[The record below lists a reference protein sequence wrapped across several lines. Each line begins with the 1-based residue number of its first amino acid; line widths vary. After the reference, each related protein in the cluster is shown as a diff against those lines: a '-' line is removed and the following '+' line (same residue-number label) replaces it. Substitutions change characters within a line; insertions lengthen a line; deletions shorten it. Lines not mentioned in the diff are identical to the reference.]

1 MDVPLR
7 SLNRRHWL
15 KTMGTMFAGTT
26 VPLSHAISSLAEE
39 PAALPIRDIGSRRE
53 LFVDSWLI
61 ARLEHARLVL
71 HRPQPQ
77 EVAFQCDQPWET
89 AGPGYPTVLRDGDR
103 YRLYY
108 RCQPPGGSEDGDERQ
123 VTCYAESSDGVSWT
137 KPNLGLFEF
146 QGSKENNIVWR
157 GALAHNFTPFRDS
170 NPDCAEDEQY
180 KAVGGV
186 RWGSGGLWA
195 LVSPDGIHWRKRDDR
210 PLPLAGNF
218 DSQNVVFWDA
228 AHALYRAYWRDH
240 RRNDPRVPDGR
251 DVRTAVSEDFVQWSE
266 RRWLDYDPGRNGTT
280 QKPADPQSAHQ
291 FYTNGIQPYH
301 RAPHLL
307 LGFPMRYIDRGWR
320 ASTDALPD
328 LNRRRELADKN
339 VGGGRPT
346 REGTALTDV
355 MFMASRDGERFFV
368 WPEAMVR
375 PGIQRPGSWFYGSTW
390 YSQGIVETEPLFAGA
405 PRELSIYVSE
415 NAHQETPQ
423 RLRRYTFRIDGF
435 ASAHASLQGGELLTK
450 PITFDG
456 DRLQINFATSAG
468 GSLQVE
474 IQDADGNPVPG
485 VRLADCHE
493 QFGDELERIVSWK
506 SGTDVSKLSG
516 KPVRLRFVL
525 KDADLYSFQFTSNE

>member
-1 MDVPLR
+1 
-7 SLNRRHWL
+7 
-15 KTMGTMFAGTT
+15 
-26 VPLSHAISSLAEE
+26 
-39 PAALPIRDIGSRRE
+39 
-53 LFVDSWLI
+53 
-61 ARLEHARLVL
+61 
-71 HRPQPQ
+71 
-77 EVAFQCDQPWET
+77 
-89 AGPGYPTVLRDGDR
+89 
-103 YRLYY
+103 
-108 RCQPPGGSEDGDERQ
+108 
-123 VTCYAESSDGVSWT
+123 
-137 KPNLGLFEF
+137 
-146 QGSKENNIVWR
+146 
-157 GALAHNFTPFRDS
+157 
-170 NPDCAEDEQY
+170 
-180 KAVGGV
+180 VGGPY
-186 RWGSGGLWA
+186 GGPLQ
-195 LVSPDGIHWRKRDDR
+195 VFQSPDGIRWKAAGR
-210 PLPLAGNF
+210 LPLKGNF
-218 DSQNVVFWDA
+218 DSQNLVFWDA
-228 AHALYRAYWRDH
+228 VREQYRAYWRDH

-251 DVRTAVSEDFVQWSE
+251 DVRTAVSKDFVQWSE
-266 RRWLDYDPGRNGTT
+266 RRWLDYAPGRNGTT

-291 FYTNGIQPYH
+291 FYTNGVQPYH

-307 LGFPMRYIDRGWR
+307 LGFPMRYIDRGWT

-328 LNRRRELADKN
+328 PKRRRELADKN

-390 YSQGIVETEPLFAGA
+390 YSLGVVETEPLFAGA
-405 PRELSIYVSE
+405 PRELSIYISE
-415 NAHQETPQ
+415 NARQNTPQ

-516 KPVRLRFVL
+516 KPVRLRLVL